1 MALACRI
8 EARWGAVAKGVAVG
22 IRGFTLIEL
31 LVVVTLI
38 GLITMIALPRF
49 TGAREKAH
57 RSQAMTDLRSLV
69 TAQEAYW
76 ADTKAYADDV
86 ALLTQFNQTPEV
98 VITILETAG
107 NGWSAE
113 ATHNSD
119 SDIKCGFYTGPV
131 TAPVVTGIEEG
142 TVKCEK

>member
-1 MALACRI
+1 V
-8 EARWGAVAKGVAVG
+8 ARGLAVG
-22 IRGFTLIEL
+22 VRGFTLIEL

-49 TGAREKAH
+49 TGARQKAH
-57 RSQAMTDLRSLV
+57 RSQAITDLRSLV

-76 ADTKAYADDV
+76 ADNKVYADDIDF
-86 ALLTQFNQTPEV
+86 LTEFNRTPEV

-119 SDIKCGFYTGPV
+119 ADIKCAFYTGPV
-131 TAPVVTGIEEG
+131 TPPAVTGIEEG
-142 TVKCEK
+142 SVECEK

>member
-1 MALACRI
+1 MELAHRMDT
-8 EARWGAVAKGVAVG
+8 RRVAVARGLAVG

-57 RSQAMTDLRSLV
+57 RSQAITDLRSLV

-76 ADTKAYADDV
+76 ADNKSYADDV
-86 ALLTQFNQTPEV
+86 TKLTEFNTTPEV

-131 TAPVVTGIEEG
+131 TPPVVTGIQEG
-142 TVKCEK
+142 TVQCER